1 MAFVML
7 SAGLLKLDFS
17 LQLARRHG
25 IFLVD
30 IELMFAKFWVT
41 EHFLSDNHHLN
52 QEANQQ
58 VLNLYLNLMRNK
70 PASRQRLIGL
80 EKPAAPGK
88 SRKSLALEQKV
99 KGEHRSGREHRS

>member
-1 MAFVML
+1 MML

-58 VLNLYLNLMRNK
+58 ILNLYLNLMRNK
-70 PASRQRLIGL
+70 PATRQRLIGL
-80 EKPAAPGK
+80 EKPVAPGK